1 MKLAWLCYERY
12 DEYSEEEQRDYGVSA
27 GVTIVFSEPS
37 RWQYSK
43 VVPIVYA
50 EIED

>member
-1 MKLAWLCYERY
+1 MKLAWLCY
-12 DEYSEEEQRDYGVSA
+12 DEHSEEEQRVSGVGA
-27 GVTIVFSEPS
+27 EVTIVFSEPS

-50 EIED
+50 EIEE